1 MEKVINNKR
10 YFLYSSL
17 SHELRIIYYA
27 EIYKFL
33 KRLVFE
39 YQGFHEWYNGLF
51 TNACDLKLNREIIIC
66 EDHLTLAGIAIIKNG
81 CDEKKICTLRVAKEF
96 QHQRIGHNLVE
107 LCFQQLNTE
116 KPMITLHK
124 SKLNQFE
131 KILNYYSFELVQTQ
145 KHYYNIF
152 NTELV
157 FNGSLPDKKFMF
169 NRIEVFDMERWYR
182 RFMVVGKIDLD
193 EYFDACIRCW
203 YQKEQVRRFEMLE
216 N

>member
-1 MEKVINNKR
+1 MENVINNKK

-17 SHELRIIYYA
+17 SRELKIIYCA

-51 TNACDLKLNREIIIC
+51 TNDCDLKFNREIIIC
-66 EDHLTLAGIAIIKNG
+66 EDHLNLAGIAIIKNG
-81 CDEKKICTLRVAKEF
+81 CDEKKICTLRVAKGF
-96 QHQRIGHNLVE
+96 QHQGIGHNLVE

-131 KILNYYSFELVQTQ
+131 KILNYYNFELVQT
-145 KHYYNIF
+145 KRHYYNIF

-157 FNGSLPDKKFMF
+157 FNGSLPDKKILF
-169 NRIEVFDMERWYR
+169 NHIEVFDMERLYR
-182 RFMVVGKIDLD
+182 RIMVMGKIDLD
-193 EYFDACIRCW
+193 EYLDECIRYW